1 MSIGEL
7 YVSCN
12 HPMIVQL
19 MIIRCPAPSS
29 HARACDED
37 KRTLR
42 AGDNAQPSYI
52 TATTSL
58 SHHNPLHV
66 LLLLRL
72 LLYTVTITRLSQ

>member
-1 MSIGEL
+1 M
-7 YVSCN
+7 
-12 HPMIVQL
+12 
-19 MIIRCPAPSS
+19 
-29 HARACDED
+29 RALVTKAS

-52 TATTSL
+52 TAVTSL

-72 LLYTVTITRLSQ
+72 LLYTVTTRSLSQSGIIAKGFLV